1 MDKTYECITFDL
13 WQTLIVDQQD
23 WGKIRSDLRINSC
36 YETLKENHIPVEL
49 EHIAFAYKET
59 YEECDELRKNGLDIS
74 FRDQVLMY
82 LSFIKEGIVE
92 ELSESSIRKIIND
105 YGYAFY
111 EAPPELAKGALGILE
126 YAQSKQLKIG
136 LISNSGTTPGIIVK
150 AYLEQLGILEFFHD
164 MVFSDELLISK
175 PSGKIFMKSLMNL
188 QAMPEETIHV
198 GDNLYSDIHG
208 AITNG
213 LSSIWVKGYDDRD
226 IISPPTYT
234 VERLEEIKD
243 II

>member
-1 MDKTYECITFDL
+1 
-13 WQTLIVDQQD
+13 
-23 WGKIRSDLRINSC
+23 
-36 YETLKENHIPVEL
+36 
-49 EHIAFAYKET
+49 
-59 YEECDELRKNGLDIS
+59 
-74 FRDQVLMY
+74 
-82 LSFIKEGIVE
+82 
-92 ELSESSIRKIIND
+92 
-105 YGYAFY
+105 
-111 EAPPELAKGALGILE
+111 
-126 YAQSKQLKIG
+126 
-136 LISNSGTTPGIIVK
+136 
-150 AYLEQLGILEFFHD
+150 

-175 PSGKIFMKSLMNL
+175 PSGKIFMKSLIDL
-188 QAMPEETIHV
+188 QVMPEDTIHV

>member
-1 MDKTYECITFDL
+1 
-13 WQTLIVDQQD
+13 
-23 WGKIRSDLRINSC
+23 
-36 YETLKENHIPVEL
+36 
-49 EHIAFAYKET
+49 
-59 YEECDELRKNGLDIS
+59 
-74 FRDQVLMY
+74 
-82 LSFIKEGIVE
+82 
-92 ELSESSIRKIIND
+92 
-105 YGYAFY
+105 
-111 EAPPELAKGALGILE
+111 
-126 YAQSKQLKIG
+126 
-136 LISNSGTTPGIIVK
+136 
-150 AYLEQLGILEFFHD
+150 
-164 MVFSDELLISK
+164 
-175 PSGKIFMKSLMNL
+175 MKSLMNL